1 MILLSY
7 LTIASM
13 MPASAALAIIQ
24 AQLCN
29 ECNKIAI
36 HFILQAAS
44 LLAALRNPSHIVIY
58 APGDFF
64 PCRLDAS

>member
-1 MILLSY
+1 HMVIDQHHSNHVSSLS
-7 LTIASM
+7 AHHGSM
-13 MPASAALAIIQ
+13 MPAAAALAINQ

-44 LLAALRNPSHIVIY
+44 LLASFAR
-58 APGDFF
+58 PGH
-64 PCRLDAS
+64 

>member
-1 MILLSY
+1 
-7 LTIASM
+7 M
-13 MPASAALAIIQ
+13 MPAAAALAINQ

-44 LLAALRNPSHIVIY
+44 LLASFAR
-58 APGDFF
+58 PGDL
-64 PCRLDAS
+64 CQLNNSMQHE

>member
-1 MILLSY
+1 MFLLS
-7 LTIASM
+7 AHHGSM
-13 MPASAALAIIQ
+13 MPAAAALAINQ

-44 LLAALRNPSHIVIY
+44 LLASFAR
-58 APGDFF
+58 PGH
-64 PCRLDAS
+64 